1 MMTPQ
6 PARARR
12 VMSDELLPGRLHV
25 HAARQQR
32 RRGLRPDPDARPARP
47 ARHAAGGH
55 PPRSRHGPPVRRAHP
70 QRSRHPPAVRQRGD
84 RGAPARR
91 RRPARPQPRLQ
102 PWPGRPRLPRP
113 LPQPRRP
120 GRPDRC
126 RVQPRRP
133 RSPAMTP
140 GALLGAV
147 AGSMAA
153 AGITCVISYAAG
165 PPPEPVPAP
174 PARWRILA
182 ARWKITPR
190 HAVTAVIAA
199 IAVLAVTGWPAAALA
214 AMPAVIAVPRIL
226 SRRLADVLAASR
238 GLEDALTH
246 SAATAPPP
254 IACPVGELAA
264 SLRRREDTARALRA
278 FADAVDDPV
287 GDLIA
292 TALILAADRRGPGLH
307 AVLTELAGDVA
318 K

>member
-1 MMTPQ
+1 
-6 PARARR
+6 
-12 VMSDELLPGRLHV
+12 
-25 HAARQQR
+25 
-32 RRGLRPDPDARPARP
+32 
-47 ARHAAGGH
+47 
-55 PPRSRHGPPVRRAHP
+55 
-70 QRSRHPPAVRQRGD
+70 
-84 RGAPARR
+84 
-91 RRPARPQPRLQ
+91 
-102 PWPGRPRLPRP
+102 
-113 LPQPRRP
+113 
-120 GRPDRC
+120 
-126 RVQPRRP
+126 
-133 RSPAMTP
+133 MTP

-147 AGSMAA
+147 AGGMTA

-174 PARWRILA
+174 PARWRVLA

-190 HAVTAVIAA
+190 AAVTAAVAG

-226 SRRLADVLAASR
+226 SRRPARARIARLEALEAWTRRLADVLAASR

-254 IACPVGELAA
+254 IAAPVQELAG

-318 K
+318 KDVAARRETEAERAAYRTALAWIVAFLAGYTGYLILDRSYSAPFGTPAGQVVLAVVAGCYAGGLYWLHKLSITGGPSRFLQAETGGSVPGRPAARQEARR